1 MCEECGCGQS
11 SAVCPE
17 CGANMILIDGEPVCP
32 ACGGKPQADHAHHHA
47 HGHDEHHHH
56 AGGHAHHDE
65 HDRQSAENLTRL
77 RLLVPH
83 WIEHNQDHAMGF
95 RDWAQAA
102 REAGLDSVASKIE
115 AAAIQMEACS
125 QILSLALDDL
135 DES

>member
-17 CGANMILIDGEPVCP
+17 CGTNMILIDGEPVCP
-32 ACGGKPQADHAHHHA
+32 ACGGASDAHHTHGHA

-56 AGGHAHHDE
+56 PGGHAHHHE
-65 HDRQSAENLTRL
+65 GDRHSAEDLTRL

-83 WIEHNQDHAMGF
+83 WIQHNQDHAAGF
-95 RDWAQAA
+95 RDWAKTA
-102 REAGLDSVASKIE
+102 REAGLDSVAAKIE

-125 QILSLALDDL
+125 RVLSLALEDL